1 MFGRVGGD
9 RLDYSI
15 PRAGIPIPF
24 PLLGTSRYWSMN
36 RLLTVTLD
44 ATASMSDSKQSFST
58 FEELRSYVAET
69 LGKLESLKS
78 EHFPLTED
86 VLFRSGEPCA
96 IYFCLH
102 GPRQV
107 RLSALWETEKNR
119 ILFYG
124 SCGRRV
130 GEAELAASPKLAA

>member
-1 MFGRVGGD
+1 M
-9 RLDYSI
+9 
-15 PRAGIPIPF
+15 P
-24 PLLGTSRYWSMN
+24 
-36 RLLTVTLD
+36 
-44 ATASMSDSKQSFST
+44 DSKQSFST
-58 FEELRSYVAET
+58 FEELRSYIAAT

-86 VLFRSGEPCA
+86 VLFRSGKPCA

-107 RLSALWETEKNR
+107 RLSAVWETDENR

-130 GEAELAASPKLAA
+130 HHTQLAIAPELSVLEPVR